1 MLVALFPL
9 SVKKIVNK
17 SFVFL
22 GIEKDYD
29 KNSWLSLDCRLDHKL
44 LFGPPCIIEVYR
56 LKNCFESHLISK
68 LH

>member
-29 KNSWLSLDCRLDHKL
+29 KNS
-44 LFGPPCIIEVYR
+44 
-56 LKNCFESHLISK
+56 
-68 LH
+68 